1 MAVPPLHDFML
12 PFLQRIADGSEHRLT
27 ELIEFLVKEFAL
39 TEDGLK
45 KVLPSGRETRFKN
58 RVSRPLGNTW
68 AGSRGRSCRSGRL
81 RSFDRIWLKQSMDVP
96 WSND

>member
-39 TEDGLK
+39 SEDGLK
-45 KVLPSGRETRFKN
+45 VHSGAPGPVPGGEAVGQAVSGRST
-58 RVSRPLGNTW
+58 
-68 AGSRGRSCRSGRL
+68 ASG
-81 RSFDRIWLKQSMDVP
+81 
-96 WSND
+96 